1 MKNYITLTFWNRKN
15 NDELSIQIDKSNIST
30 LRLYNI
36 TNTLRLIN
44 DEYVSGLVVNQFH
57 IIAYTENLTDEIL
70 NNYVLE
76 EISIT
81 ENDKLS
87 NRYSVKYDNP
97 IRKVKYENNILE
109 LLEWYDVQSHRVPNK
124 SHQKP
129 LDES

>member
-81 ENDKLS
+81 ENEKLS
-87 NRYSVKYDNP
+87 HRYSVKYDNP
-97 IRKVKYENNILE
+97 IRKVKYENNVLE

>member
-15 NDELSIQIDKSNIST
+15 NDELRIQINKSDIST

-81 ENDKLS
+81 ENEK
-87 NRYSVKYDNP
+87 
-97 IRKVKYENNILE
+97 I
-109 LLEWYDVQSHRVPNK
+109 
-124 SHQKP
+124 
-129 LDES
+129 

>member
-109 LLEWYDVQSHRVPNK
+109 LLEWYDVKSHRVPNK
-124 SHQKP
+124 
-129 LDES
+129 

>member
-15 NDELSIQIDKSNIST
+15 NNELSIQINKSDIST

-81 ENDKLS
+81 ENEKLS
-87 NRYSVKYDNP
+87 HRYSVKYDNP

-109 LLEWYDVQSHRVPNK
+109 LLEWYDVKSHRIPNQTT
-124 SHQKP
+124 QKP
-129 LDES
+129 LD